1 MELELIGRGLVL
13 GFTIAAA
20 VGPIGLLCIRR
31 TLADGAAIGF
41 VSGLGAATAD
51 AFYGAV
57 AAFGLTA
64 ISDVLV
70 GERTLLGIVGAV
82 ILAILA
88 VRTLSSRPTTA
99 ATSTAGPGFAAAYG
113 STLALTVTNPMTIVS
128 FASLF
133 AALGVGIGG
142 TAPVL
147 VVGGVFVGSTAWWAI
162 LASVVA
168 RLRSRVTLRGL
179 RWVNAA
185 SGSLL
190 LAFAV
195 VALWTG
201 LSS

>member
-1 MELELIGRGLVL
+1 MDLELFGRGLVL

-31 TLADGAAIGF
+31 TLTDGPTVGF

-51 AFYGAV
+51 AFYGGV

-64 ISDVLV
+64 ISDVLI
-70 GERTLLGIVGAV
+70 GERSILGVAGGVLLAV
-82 ILAILA
+82 LA
-88 VRTLSSRPTTA
+88 VRTFRSRPITA
-99 ATSTAGPGFAAAYG
+99 ATSTAGPGLIAAYG

-142 TAPVL
+142 SAPLLL
-147 VVGGVFVGSTAWWAI
+147 VAGVFAGSAAWWAI
-162 LASVVA
+162 LAAVVA

-190 LAFAV
+190 FAFAI

-201 LSS
+201 LRP